1 MKKLNMRKLKAKGFT
16 MIELLI
22 GIGFIAAASAIVY
35 YTYNKVK
42 ATGDANTE
50 GRHLDTL
57 RAGIKNMYQNQV
69 SYGDEGGNSAI
80 SETFANQARITP
92 DAMRIPGDD
101 TVIRNKFGGSVTIA
115 PATLGSTG
123 NSNNAFAIT
132 YNNVPGE
139 VCVKLVTTA
148 GSQFDQVEVGT
159 TTVKSFGT
167 QSLNPVSTAKACNAD
182 TGNGVTIIFKSL

>member
-1 MKKLNMRKLKAKGFT
+1 MKKLNMRKLKAQGFT

-22 GIGFIAAASAIVY
+22 GIGFIAAASATVY
-35 YTYNKVK
+35 YIYNKVK

-69 SYGDEGGNSAI
+69 SYGNEGGNAAI
-80 SETFANQARITP
+80 SATFANQARITP
-92 DAMRIPGDD
+92 DAMRLPGND
-101 TVIRNKFGGSVTIA
+101 TVIRNKFGGSVTIT
-115 PATLGSTG
+115 PTTLGSTG
-123 NSNNAFAIT
+123 NANNAFAIT

-159 TTVKSFGT
+159 TTVKTFGT
-167 QSLNPVSTAKACNAD
+167 QSLNPVATATACNGD
-182 TGNGVTIIFKSL
+182 TGNGVTIIFKSI